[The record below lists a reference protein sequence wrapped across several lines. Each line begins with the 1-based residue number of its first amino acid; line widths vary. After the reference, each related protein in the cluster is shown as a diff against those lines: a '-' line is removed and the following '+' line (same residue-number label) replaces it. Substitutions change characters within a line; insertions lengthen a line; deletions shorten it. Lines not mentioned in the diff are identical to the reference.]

1 MLKQRILT
9 ACIVG
14 PIFAWVTIY
23 ANNAIFNAFWALV
36 VALAAREWARLIAL
50 RAAPAWLFV
59 GLTALVSALG
69 MYASLDLVTW
79 RWSIPIMVATVSVAA
94 FIWLFLVPIWL
105 RGYAQKGRIALPNVI
120 LAAIGCVLLSAFSL
134 AMMVC
139 RAHVGGAG
147 LLGLF
152 VLVWCA
158 DIGAY
163 FVGRRFGK
171 RPLAPAISPK
181 KTKEGFWGG
190 WLFAMAVSVLYYL
203 IVAPTTLN
211 PIAFFT
217 VTALVLIYATIGD
230 LFESIL
236 KRRCGFK
243 DSGRIL
249 PGHGGVLDRIDSWLP
264 SIVLWASAFFFSTV
278 LTHV

>member
-9 ACIVG
+9 ALIVG
-14 PIFAWVTIY
+14 PIFAWVTIW
-23 ANNAIFNAFWALV
+23 ANNTVFNAFWALV
-36 VALAAREWARLIAL
+36 VALAAREWARLTGL
-50 RAAPAWLFV
+50 RGFAAIFFV
-59 GLTALVSALG
+59 IITVMISAMG

-79 RWSIPIMVATVSVAA
+79 YWTIPIMIATVSLAA
-94 FIWLFLVPIWL
+94 FMWLILVPLWL
-105 RGYAQKGRIALPNVI
+105 RSYAQKGRIPLPDMV
-120 LAAIGCVLLSAFSL
+120 LAIIGSILLSAFSL

-139 RAHVGGAG
+139 RAHVGGVG
-147 LLGLF
+147 LFGLF

-163 FVGRRFGK
+163 FTGRRFGK
-171 RPLAPAISPK
+171 HPLAAAISPK

-190 WLFAMAVSVLYYL
+190 WLFAMSVAVVYYFVVDL
-203 IVAPTTLN
+203 QLSATS
-211 PIAFFT
+211 FFLT
-217 VTALVLIYATIGD
+217 TALVLVYATVGD

-243 DSGRIL
+243 DSGSIL

-264 SIVLWASAFFFSTV
+264 AIVLWSSTFFFSTV